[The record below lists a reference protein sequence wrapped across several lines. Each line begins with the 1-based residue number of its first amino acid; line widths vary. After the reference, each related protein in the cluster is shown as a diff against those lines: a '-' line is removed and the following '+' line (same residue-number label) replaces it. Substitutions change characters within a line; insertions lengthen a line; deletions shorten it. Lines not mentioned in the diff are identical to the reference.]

1 MTDNSMNGKVCLV
14 TGATSG
20 IGAETAKQLARL
32 GATIIVHG
40 HNAEK
45 SAATVTRIRQET
57 GNASVEFMLADL
69 SSQQDVRQLAQ
80 QFKSKYSRLDVLI
93 NNAGIV
99 MVRRKESVDGIEMT
113 CTVNHLAPFL
123 LTNLL
128 LDTLVASAPARVV
141 NVSSAVHEQGKINF
155 DDLQMKRGY
164 NGLAAYNNSKL
175 ANLLFTYELARRLT
189 GTRVTVNA
197 LHPGAVRTNL
207 VARNG
212 GIFKWLVQPLFNLQA
227 ISEEQGAQTS
237 VYLAISPEVEGVT
250 GKYFGKCKVWQSSSA
265 SYDEVVQKRL
275 WLVSAEMVGLPEG

>member
-1 MTDNSMNGKVCLV
+1 
-14 TGATSG
+14 
-20 IGAETAKQLARL
+20 
-32 GATIIVHG
+32 
-40 HNAEK
+40 
-45 SAATVTRIRQET
+45 
-57 GNASVEFMLADL
+57 
-69 SSQQDVRQLAQ
+69 
-80 QFKSKYSRLDVLI
+80 
-93 NNAGIV
+93 
-99 MVRRKESVDGIEMT
+99 
-113 CTVNHLAPFL
+113 
-123 LTNLL
+123 
-128 LDTLVASAPARVV
+128 
-141 NVSSAVHEQGKINF
+141 
-155 DDLQMKRGY
+155 MKRGY

>member
-141 NVSSAVHEQGKINF
+141 NVSSAVHEQGKINWF
-155 DDLQMKRGY
+155 IGSCRD
-164 NGLAAYNNSKL
+164 S
-175 ANLLFTYELARRLT
+175 
-189 GTRVTVNA
+189 
-197 LHPGAVRTNL
+197 
-207 VARNG
+207 
-212 GIFKWLVQPLFNLQA
+212 
-227 ISEEQGAQTS
+227 
-237 VYLAISPEVEGVT
+237 
-250 GKYFGKCKVWQSSSA
+250 
-265 SYDEVVQKRL
+265 
-275 WLVSAEMVGLPEG
+275 